1 MLRPLTLTAA
11 EFEGLSLGHG
21 SPSALAVLLD
31 GQLAKRQM
39 LVFDL
44 VRQARAAGG
53 EFRDTA
59 DSVSELM
66 LAAEEKA
73 PEAVRAVVAHP
84 QVDLWAMRCRQ
95 LFERGDRAGLAD
107 HFGYLSALGAAAAV
121 RAGISFTIRVP
132 VVSGSVA
139 LPTLGVMHGL
149 DSDAVTVRGDETGV
163 TFDGHSQNWRPVRSV
178 DLRSSGGP
186 LLAIEDGDRYRGSY
200 PWPATPPLSP
210 AAFDR
215 LSAACEQAWRI
226 IVGNHPGYTAGAA
239 AMLRALVPL
248 TAPREGED
256 FSASNRR
263 TCGAVG
269 IVPPADPAALALL
282 MLHECQHMKL
292 GALLDLVD
300 LCEPTAHPD
309 RYRVGWRPDP
319 RPVEAVL
326 QGAYAHVS
334 VTEVWRARRH
344 TRADPSRAEF
354 EYAYWRA
361 QTTAA
366 VDALLS
372 SDELTDHGVSFVRGL
387 ARTLAGW
394 ADEPVSR
401 EAGLAAQVATAATA
415 TVWRL
420 RNHRL
425 YPDDL
430 DLMRAAWHAGLTC
443 PQPPAPAL
451 ANPAEPAMP
460 ADPAR
465 LLTTIRRGWRAEPAG
480 TGPASDLALLSG
492 EPSTAAALYGASIQK
507 AECVDEWA
515 GLHAAL
521 AETDG
526 SGVAERPERARALYL
541 ALVAERQPADGQRP
555 VDPVAVA
562 RWCAVTAGKAP
573 AGRAAHS

>member
-1 MLRPLTLTAA
+1 MQPLTLTAA
-11 EFEGLSLGHG
+11 EFESLSLGYG

-44 VRQARAAGG
+44 VRRARTAGG
-53 EFRDTA
+53 EIRDTA
-59 DSVSELM
+59 DRVSDLI

-95 LFERGDRAGLAD
+95 LFEHGDRAGLAD
-107 HFGYLSALGAAAAV
+107 HFGYFPALGAAAAV
-121 RAGISFTIRVP
+121 LAGISFAIRVP
-132 VVSGSVA
+132 VVSGCVA
-139 LPTLGVMHGL
+139 LPTLGAAHGL
-149 DSDAVTVRGDETGV
+149 DSDEVTVRGDGAGV
-163 TFDGHSQNWRPVRSV
+163 TFDGGSRNWTPVRNV
-178 DLRSSGGP
+178 DLRPAGGP
-186 LLAIEDGDRYRGSY
+186 LLAIEDVDRYRDSY
-200 PWPATPPLSP
+200 PWPAAPRLSR

-215 LSAACEQAWRI
+215 LSAACQQAWG
-226 IVGNHPGYTAGAA
+226 IVVDNHPGYAAGAA

-248 TAPREGED
+248 AAPREGED

-263 TCGAVG
+263 TCGAAG
-269 IVPPADPAALALL
+269 IAPPADPAALALL

-300 LCEPTAHPD
+300 LCEPTAHPA
-309 RYRVGWRPDP
+309 RYRVGWRTDP

-326 QGAYAHVS
+326 QGAYAHVA

-344 TRADPSRAEF
+344 TSSSPRRAEF

-366 VDALLS
+366 VDALLA
-372 SDELTDHGVSFVRGL
+372 SDELTGHGLTFGQGL

-394 ADEPVSR
+394 ADEPVSPD
-401 EAGLAAQVATAATA
+401 AGLAARVATAATA

-420 RNHRL
+420 RNHRV

-430 DLMRAAWHAGLTC
+430 DLMRAAWRSGLAC
-443 PQPPAPAL
+443 PPPPAVTLADPADL
-451 ANPAEPAMP
+451 ADLADLADP

-465 LLTTIRRGWRAEPAG
+465 LLNAIRRGRADPAVG
-480 TGPASDLALLSG
+480 RPASDLALLSG
-492 EPSTAAALYGASIQK
+492 DPSTAAALYGASIQR
-507 AECVDEWA
+507 AERVDEWA

-521 AETDG
+521 AETNG
-526 SGVAERPERARALYL
+526 SGVAERPERARALYRS
-541 ALVAERQPADGQRP
+541 LVADDQRP

-562 RWCAVTAGKAP
+562 RWCAAP
-573 AGRAAHS
+573 ARRF